1 MNEKDILCIN
11 CAEEVLGREFTPD
24 DFTPS
29 AINLGVGGIL
39 SYFSAKGKWQSV
51 DDKKKI
57 EVLREKFK
65 SNYGPVCGLKEWEKL
80 SPEVIANFDLREYRK
95 WFSAEQLENDWLP
108 CSRCNISVW
117 GDSGIDKGLKSGYQ
131 LQNQLWNII
140 WEKFKP

>member
-29 AINLGVGGIL
+29 AINLGAGGIL
-39 SYFSAKGKWQSV
+39 SYFSSKGKWQSI

-65 SNYGPVCGLKEWEKL
+65 SNYGPVCGL
-80 SPEVIANFDLREYRK
+80 
-95 WFSAEQLENDWLP
+95 
-108 CSRCNISVW
+108 
-117 GDSGIDKGLKSGYQ
+117 
-131 LQNQLWNII
+131 
-140 WEKFKP
+140 